1 VGDETGRRIAAV
13 TAAIAGVLVFVH
25 SITWDIVRYRDG
37 SFVADISDLVKVG
50 APKAA
55 LFRVSLLCDML
66 GSYLLL
72 VPAVFVLRGIV
83 ARRSQ
88 LVADVTA
95 AAGVAYG
102 VVGGVTAAVYA
113 IAGESLIRDYA
124 SAPTAAAATSFGVLT
139 DGAIAAWQIVGAF
152 TGGVWLLG
160 VAWAVTSS
168 ARWYGRFTAA
178 FGAILILFGAVRML
192 GVSFDTDAPATPAFA
207 LIGILGLWTAW
218 FLWRDPH
225 NVRG

>member
-1 VGDETGRRIAAV
+1 MGDETGRRFAAV
-13 TAAIAGVLVFVH
+13 AAAVAGVLVFVH
-25 SITWDIVRYRDG
+25 AITWDMVRYRDG
-37 SFVADISDLVKVG
+37 SFVADTSDLVKVG
-50 APKAA
+50 AADA
-55 LFRVSLLCDML
+55 TLFRLSLLCDML

-72 VPAVFVLRGIV
+72 IPAMFVLRTLV

-102 VVGGVTAAVYA
+102 VVGGVTAAAYA

-124 SAPTAAAATSFGVLT
+124 SAPSTAAATSFGVLT
-139 DGAIAAWQIVGAF
+139 DGAIAAWQIVGAL

-160 VAWAVTSS
+160 VAWAVMAS
-168 ARWYGRFTAA
+168 ARWYGRFTGA
-178 FGAILILFGAVRML
+178 FGAILILFGVMRML

-225 NVRG
+225 EVR

>member
-1 VGDETGRRIAAV
+1 MGDETGRRIAAV
-13 TAAIAGVLVFVH
+13 AAAVAGALVFVH
-25 SITWDIVRYRDG
+25 SITWDMVRYRDG
-37 SFVADISDLVKVG
+37 SWLDTKDLVEVGVAD
-50 APKAA
+50 AT
-55 LFRVSLLCDML
+55 LFRLSLLCDML

-72 VPAVFVLRGIV
+72 IPAVFVLRAIV

-102 VVGGVTAAVYA
+102 VVGGLTAAVYA
-113 IAGESLIRDYA
+113 IAGESLIRNYA
-124 SAPTAAAATSFGVLT
+124 SAPSAATATSFGVVS
-139 DGAIAAWQIVGAF
+139 DGAIAAWQIVGAL

-160 VAWAVTSS
+160 VAWAVTHS
-168 ARWYGRFTAA
+168 ARWYGRFCGA
-178 FGAILILFGAVRML
+178 FGAILILFGVVRMF
-192 GVSFDTDAPATPAFA
+192 GVSFEAQAPATPAFA

-225 NVRG
+225 EVA